1 MNLEFQAIPA
11 KEKDK
16 NKNGTIRLQT
26 RKTKYSDGAVS
37 FVHLAITQKYLK
49 CHGLKKR
56 HEFKWFEVPHS
67 ELNGA
72 ETF

>member
-26 RKTKYSDGAVS
+26 SKTKYSDGAVS
-37 FVHLAITQKYLK
+37 FAHFNLAITQKYLK
-49 CHGLKKR
+49 CHGQKKNLNSNGLK
-56 HEFKWFEVPHS
+56 FPI
-67 ELNGA
+67 LN
-72 ETF
+72 